1 MTNDICTAKRI
12 YPPTNPLLENTIPSI
27 RASFAA
33 GATVVEMDIHPTT
46 DGEFAVFHDWSLECV
61 TNGHGVTRDQSMAY
75 LKTLDVG
82 YGYTADGGKTFPF
95 RGKGAGL
102 MPTLNEVLTAFPGK
116 QFLIHIKSN
125 DASEID
131 KLVAYLKSH
140 HRPVDR
146 RLWVFAGGKRV
157 ERRLRELAPQAR
169 VMSRPIL
176 KDCAY
181 RYLAYGWL
189 GIVPERCRNNF
200 IAVPVNLTWAVWG
213 WPNRFMARMDRA
225 NVVILLAPPE
235 GDADKE
241 PYISNMA
248 QLDAVPPEFSGV
260 IVTDYIETIGPE
272 VQRRWPVSSRTL
284 PTYP

>member
-1 MTNDICTAKRI
+1 
-12 YPPTNPLLENTIPSI
+12 
-27 RASFAA
+27 
-33 GATVVEMDIHPTT
+33 
-46 DGEFAVFHDWSLECV
+46 
-61 TNGHGVTRDQSMAY
+61 
-75 LKTLDVG
+75 
-82 YGYTADGGKTFPF
+82 
-95 RGKGAGL
+95 
-102 MPTLNEVLTAFPGK
+102 
-116 QFLIHIKSN
+116 
-125 DASEID
+125 
-131 KLVAYLKSH
+131 
-140 HRPVDR
+140 
-146 RLWVFAGGKRV
+146 
-157 ERRLRELAPQAR
+157 
-169 VMSRPIL
+169 MSRPTL

-189 GIVPERCRNNF
+189 GIVPESCRNNF
-200 IAVPVNLTWAVWG
+200 IAVPVDLTWAVWG